1 MAADPKALSQTINY
15 DGGSL
20 TMTIGALED
29 LFGTNNSILTATSV
43 TKSVAVKAHSRT
55 RVIGGA
61 STSVGA
67 YNYTFKQWPTSEANN
82 AAGGDVVLMRWTDS
96 NGDWTGRVTGSLS
109 DLGEF
114 LNTNSTKAVYFR
126 SERGTN
132 YGPFKKGN
140 P

>member
-20 TMTIGALED
+20 TMTVGALED
-29 LFGTNNSILTATSV
+29 LFGTNNALLTGTS
-43 TKSVAVKAHSRT
+43 TSKSVAVKAHSRT

-61 STSVGA
+61 STSVSA

-82 AAGGDVVLMRWTDS
+82 AAGGTVVLLRWNDS
-96 NGDWTGRVTGSLS
+96 NGDWTGRVTGSFS

-114 LNTNSTKAVYFR
+114 LNSNSTKAVSFR

>member
-1 MAADPKALSQTINY
+1 MAADPKAVRQTINY
-15 DGGSL
+15 TGGAL
-20 TMTIGALED
+20 EMTIGALED
-29 LFGTNNSILTATSV
+29 LFGASNALLTATP
-43 TKSVAVKAHSRT
+43 TTQSVAVKAHSRT

-67 YNYTFKQWPTSEANN
+67 YNYSYKQWPTSEANN
-82 AAGGDVVLMRWTDS
+82 AAGGDVVIMRWENS

-109 DLGEF
+109 ALGDF

-126 SERGTN
+126 SEKGTN
-132 YGPFKKGN
+132 YGPFKK